1 VRGRAE
7 GALPGAVR
15 RAPKPLKLRIQADI
29 QQRAPGVFTRKVLS
43 IFLSRYTGSGAY
55 LVAMGKATQ
64 RFDLDGQPA
73 GEISAEHHEAAAQ
86 ELTRRRALR
95 KEREQQAEQARRA
108 QWQAQQ
114 EQQRAEQQARRDR
127 LQLLRAFE
135 NSSLTKANFCALKG
149 LTPEALDAQLAQAR
163 QEAADWAAQQPAQ
176 APRGDDRPPR
186 RDDRPPRRD
195 DRGPR
200 PERREGRDGRPPQG
214 PRGDRRD
221 GPPGGRP
228 RNEGPRSGRPNDPRN
243 APRPDRRPPRPAP
256 APAPAAAPSTAA
268 DAPVPA
274 PAAKEDPQ
282 P

>member
-1 VRGRAE
+1 MHSESPEPLPQPQPSAE
-7 GALPGAVR
+7 ATAPVAPEAEAAPAAAPEAEAAPATAPATPAADSAADAAAPADAPPMSLDQCAAELKARFPALFGG
-15 RAPKPLKLRIQADI
+15 APKPLKLRIQADI
-29 QQRAPGVFTRKVLS
+29 QQRAPGVFTRKLLS

-186 RDDRPPRRD
+186 RDDRPPRPTTA
-195 DRGPR
+195 RGRAP
-200 PERREGRDGRPPQG
+200 
-214 PRGDRRD
+214 
-221 GPPGGRP
+221 GRP
-228 RNEGPRSGRPNDPRN
+228 R
-243 APRPDRRPPRPAP
+243 RPPAARPAG
-256 APAPAAAPSTAA
+256 
-268 DAPVPA
+268 
-274 PAAKEDPQ
+274 
-282 P
+282 